1 MQVKKGTFSVVIVP
15 HDLEKTRTYRIPYGL
30 FYTFIVLAAV
40 GAVAMVIFVM
50 TYGKLLI
57 RARETVM
64 LERQV
69 TELTQRNEQI
79 GEIMRN
85 LAKIRNMDSQIRG
98 MLGLNAENGD
108 STALRAVHAGE
119 TYSDPAHE
127 NEQAQ
132 VMRSLP
138 SFWPVRGYMTRGFN
152 IAGGR
157 EDSQYHPGIDIG
169 VDRGTPVRSAASGYV
184 TEAAWDDTYGYYI
197 RIDHGY
203 GIKTLYAH
211 NDRLVVMKG
220 ERVGRGQTIAY
231 SGNTG
236 KSSAPHLHFEVT
248 QNNNPV
254 DPLTYLLQ

>member
-1 MQVKKGTFSVVIVP
+1 
-15 HDLEKTRTYRIPYGL
+15 
-30 FYTFIVLAAV
+30 
-40 GAVAMVIFVM
+40 
-50 TYGKLLI
+50 
-57 RARETVM
+57 
-64 LERQV
+64 
-69 TELTQRNEQI
+69 
-79 GEIMRN
+79 
-85 LAKIRNMDSQIRG
+85 MDSQIRG

-108 STALRAVHAGE
+108 STALRAVHAGDA
-119 TYSDPAHE
+119 YSDPAHE

-184 TEAAWDDTYGYYI
+184 TAAAWDDTYGYYI

-203 GIKTLYAH
+203 GIKTLYGH
-211 NDRLVVMKG
+211 NDRLHVTKG
-220 ERVGRGQTIAY
+220 ERVGRGQTIGY

-236 KSSAPHLHFEVT
+236 KSTAPHLHFEVI
-248 QNNNPV
+248 QNNKYE
-254 DPLTYLLQ
+254 DPLNYLLQ